1 MLLLKNNTL
10 PVYWT
15 VKYTWQLL
23 FYVSMALMHDAF
35 GKGFIKGV
43 GHQHRDLTPWFFLY
57 GTMKCAVYKDN
68 PQTIH

>member
-43 GHQHRDLTPWFFLY
+43 GHQHRDLTP
-57 GTMKCAVYKDN
+57 
-68 PQTIH
+68 